1 MAKKARPTPVCTPVG
16 VASFPWLNRPDISV
30 WNNGVKV
37 GEDPKKGK
45 YKVTLLLSKD
55 DPESVKFIDR
65 IKAEFTA
72 AVASELARLTKAA
85 QDKGQT
91 VQVAYDKFFD
101 KKGEFKEANYPFRTH
116 KEDETKWAVSFSMNA
131 QYTKKGA
138 GENGT
143 DLLVKIAPG
152 LWTADLKKW
161 PKDKII
167 GGGSEVIVSFI
178 FNPYSMAGTGAGV
191 SLQMQD
197 VQVIKC
203 KAFGERSASQ
213 AGFQKQEGEVP
224 SEDDG
229 AGDTGFSNQGGGDD
243 DVPPPG
249 DDDAPPADR
258 QF

>member
-1 MAKKARPTPVCTPVG
+1 MAKKNRPTPVCSPLG
-16 VASFPWLNRPDISV
+16 IASFPWLNRPDISV

-37 GEDPKKGK
+37 GEDAKKGK

-55 DPESVKFIDR
+55 DPKAQAFIER
-65 IKAEFTA
+65 IKEEYTK
-72 AVASELARLTKAA
+72 AVASELARLTAA
-85 QDKGQT
+85 AKEKGQS

-101 KKGEFKEANYPFRTH
+101 KKGEFREASYPFRTH
-116 KEDETKWAVSFSMNA
+116 KEDETQWAVSFSMNA

-138 GENGT
+138 GDNGA

-161 PKDKII
+161 PKDKVI
-167 GGGSEVIVSFI
+167 GGGSEIIVSFV
-178 FNPYSMAGTGAGV
+178 FNPYSMANNGAGV

-203 KAFGERSASQ
+203 KAFGERSAAQ
-213 AGFQKQEGEVP
+213 AGFQRQEGEVP
-224 SEDDG
+224 SDDD
-229 AGDTGFSNQGGGDD
+229 AGDTGFSSQGGGD